1 MNDQVSYVGCK
12 LVDKLTKLVG
22 LFSRERFLTKRIRAD
37 VMKCNSKQCPPSGL
51 QHGVRLTRRC
61 DGNARHLPGR
71 RELLRDKLRAEGDVL
86 KHYCG
91 LGTATGSG
99 SWVYRTRSPS

>member
-1 MNDQVSYVGCK
+1 MNDQVSYVGRN
-12 LVDKLTKLVG
+12 LADKLTKLVG
-22 LFSRERFLTKRIRAD
+22 LFSRERLLTKRIRAD
-37 VMKCNSKQCPPSGL
+37 VMKRNPKQCPPSGL
-51 QHGVRLTRRC
+51 QHCVRLTRRC